1 MEEEEKRIQKRVS
14 DLGACA
20 YLLMHAFKV
29 SGYDKQERAF
39 IFDILSKNET
49 EFEEKQDEY
58 LNSEFHRF
66 DSCLMSLKKR
76 YKTY

>member
-1 MEEEEKRIQKRVS
+1 MDELKFEKRVA

-20 YLLMHAFKV
+20 YLLMHGFKV
-29 SGYDKQERAF
+29 SGHDRKERAF
-39 IFDILSKNET
+39 VFEISKT
-49 EFEEKQDEY
+49 EEQDFEEKQDDY

-76 YKTY
+76 WKTYD